1 MSYKQLFGGVEAG
14 GTKFVCSTG
23 DGSNKLRAT
32 VEIQTRKP
40 ESTIREALEFFRSQL
55 QAGGS
60 LAGVGIGSFGPL
72 ELNTEASN
80 YGHILTTPKP
90 GWQDF
95 DIRGAFAQALDVPVT
110 IDTDVNAAVMGESKW
125 GAARGLQH
133 CLYVTVGTGI
143 GVGAIVDGQILRGEH
158 HPEMGHMLIPISL
171 DEPDTFTGICPY
183 HQSCTEGLASGSAI
197 AKRWGSKL
205 VDLPQEHPAWQLEA
219 QYLAMFLSN
228 LTFAFQPQRIVI
240 GGGVMNATLL
250 SLIHERLHEALAG
263 YRPSLAM
270 AESVA
275 DYLVS
280 PELNGRAGVL
290 GAIAMAA
297 QHYGKLRQ

>member
-1 MSYKQLFGGVEAG
+1 MSFKKLFGGVEAG
-14 GTKFVCSTG
+14 GTKFVCATG

-32 VEIQTRKP
+32 VEIQTREP

-80 YGHILTTPKP
+80 YGNILTTPKP

-95 DIRGAFAQALDVPVT
+95 DIHGAFAQALDVPVT
-110 IDTDVNAAVMGESKW
+110 IDTDVNAAVTGESRW

-143 GVGAIVDGQILRGEH
+143 GVGAIVDGRILHGEH
-158 HPEMGHMLIPISL
+158 HPEMGHMLIPTSP
-171 DEPDTFTGICPY
+171 DEAEEFVGICPY
-183 HQSCTEGLASGSAI
+183 HQSCVEGLASGTAI
-197 AKRWGSKL
+197 VNRWGSKL
-205 VDLPQEHPAWQLEA
+205 VDLPQDHPAWQLEA

-228 LTFAFQPQRIVI
+228 LTFTLQPQRIVI
-240 GGGVMNATLL
+240 GGGVMNETLL
-250 SLIHERLHEALAG
+250 ALIHGRLHVALAG
-263 YRPSLAM
+263 YRPSLAA

-275 DYLVS
+275 DYLVL
-280 PELNGRAGVL
+280 PELNGHAGVL

-297 QHYGKLRQ
+297 QHYGKLSQ